1 MKNYAIHWKCAVTGR
16 IGTGTILFEKEQA
29 ERLAAELNDKHPD
42 IDHEAVIPAPPSPE
56 PGAAEQV
63 TPLSG

>member
-1 MKNYAIHWKCAVTGR
+1 MKTYVIRWKCTVTGR
-16 IGTGTILFEKEQA
+16 IGSGTMLFEKEQA
-29 ERLAAELNDKHPD
+29 ERLAAELNEKHPD
-42 IDHEAVIPAPPSPE
+42 IDHEAVIPAPPSSE

>member
-1 MKNYAIHWKCAVTGR
+1 MKTYAIHWKCTVTGR
-16 IGTGTILFEKEQA
+16 IGTGTILFEREQA

-42 IDHEAVIPAPPSPE
+42 IDHEAVIPAPASAE

-63 TPLSG
+63 PPSG

>member
-1 MKNYAIHWKCAVTGR
+1 MKTYAIRWKCTVTGR
-16 IGTGTILFEKEQA
+16 IGTGTKLFEKEQA
-29 ERLAAELNDKHPD
+29 ERLVTELNEKHPD
-42 IDHEAVIPAPPSPE
+42 IDHEAVIPAPPSSE